1 MTPAFCAPRLLVVDD
16 EVDVCFAMHS
26 YFTGRGFR
34 VDTAT
39 SLDAALGCIG
49 AGDYAAVVAD
59 LRLSGSDGVEGLE
72 LLRHVRAT
80 DATLPFIL
88 ITGYGTPGVVEAAT
102 RLGVSRMLVKPQPLS
117 DIADALNAQLTA
129 AR

>member
-1 MTPAFCAPRLLVVDD
+1 MIPAFCAPRLLVVDD

-39 SLDAALGCIG
+39 SLDSALGCLD
-49 AGDYAAVVAD
+49 AGDYAAIVAD

-80 DATLPFIL
+80 DAALPFVL
-88 ITGYGTPGVVEAAT
+88 ITGYGTPGVVDEAM

-117 DIADALNAQLTA
+117 DIAHALHALLIA
-129 AR
+129 VR